1 MSRTSGTVMGWLWLI
16 AQPGLQVLAFWFL
29 LELVLKVQS
38 PGPVAFVEYFLV
50 AMIPWLLINEVMSRS
65 LGVLTEYSALYQR
78 TLFPVKILPLLP
90 IVMAL
95 VIFGPVLLL
104 ISGLFA
110 GIVGALLATIML
122 LLLVLWLIPF
132 AYLLAVIGLF
142 FKESRQILPFLL
154 TVLMYFTPI
163 LYQPVSLPEAFRPL
177 LVWNPL
183 AGIVALFQHY
193 INQIPLQSD
202 DILLPCAY
210 WMILIVPSFLLFH
223 KAEPYMREEL

>member
-1 MSRTSGTVMGWLWLI
+1 
-16 AQPGLQVLAFWFL
+16 
-29 LELVLKVQS
+29 
-38 PGPVAFVEYFLV
+38 
-50 AMIPWLLINEVMSRS
+50 MSRS